1 MNEYRI
7 SKNREEIVKLF
18 QKKFENE
25 NMLTMWQ
32 KDLLTGERIF
42 KCEVKFYSFDK
53 YEGTFSIEISQ
64 EQRNNFD
71 SKLETYFLLNAQDFV
86 FKTKSAIIQSDSR
99 KIITFKIP
107 YDIRLKELRV
117 HPRVYIDSD
126 SKRFVLARF
135 GSKKDKS
142 QSVEVA
148 CPIYNISKAG
158 ICIIVSKETLS
169 SIKLNEA
176 IDLEGLSFFE
186 SLTNEMKAVVKNARV
201 YADKGFG
208 TDEFYA
214 LGLEFQLT

>member
-53 YEGTFSIEISQ
+53 YEGTFSIEISE